1 MSKELKK
8 IERVIE
14 TNIRSAWK
22 QNGILLLKI
31 RDENLYKDE
40 YGTFENYLEVRWD
53 YDRSRGYQLI
63 NAAEMSKK
71 MDLAA
76 PEMSKIFDKE
86 SHSKELLTGLNT
98 DSERLRVAELV
109 AKKSGDGG
117 KVTAEVVRETIAEF
131 KASGEVAPEIDFNE
145 LERKHAEQI
154 EEAKAAKE
162 AKKNKQVVDVAVNDE
177 PSLNDIIDDL
187 SEINKSLT
195 AENSILEKA
204 VNSDNTNAELLK
216 QIMVLNATNA
226 ALNSRLNGMNT
237 ERTAML
243 GRIKWLEKQLKKYQ
257 AEIKPDNKD
266 DPW

>member
-40 YGTFENYLEVRWD
+40 YVTFENYLEVRWD

-109 AKKSGDGG
+109 AKKSCDGS
-117 KVTAEVVRETIAEF
+117 KVTAEIVRETIAEF
-131 KASGEVAPEIDFNE
+131 KASGEVAPEINFNE
-145 LERKHAEQI
+145 LERKHAEQL
-154 EEAKAAKE
+154 EEAKLAKE
-162 AKKNKQVVDVAVNDE
+162 AKKNKPVVDVAVNDE
-177 PSLNDIIDDL
+177 PSLNDVIDDL
-187 SEINKSLT
+187 SELNKSLT
-195 AENSILEKA
+195 AEN
-204 VNSDNTNAELLK
+204 ELLRK
-216 QIMVLNATNA
+216 TINADVDKSSLLSLTE
-226 ALNSRLNGMNT
+226 RLNTVQTNLNKALRKIEWMSKRLIPSPEN
-237 ERTAML
+237 
-243 GRIKWLEKQLKKYQ
+243 EKILSS
-257 AEIKPDNKD
+257 D